1 MFNPR
6 LIFGVV
12 SLFFLLWLIV
22 DYTSMDKK
30 LKFDRSVE
38 VQDLDYDESLLRK
51 ITNGALEVY
60 ISLEDG
66 SVRQAFLF
74 EKKESS
80 IKFQIALEKTKD
92 RLLPRL
98 MSAKMKVN

>member
-66 SVRQAFLF
+66 SVRQAFSKLT
-74 EKKESS
+74 SS
-80 IKFQIALEKTKD
+80 GTKIKFCFGIDTY
-92 RLLPRL
+92 
-98 MSAKMKVN
+98 SANAPSLGGIDII